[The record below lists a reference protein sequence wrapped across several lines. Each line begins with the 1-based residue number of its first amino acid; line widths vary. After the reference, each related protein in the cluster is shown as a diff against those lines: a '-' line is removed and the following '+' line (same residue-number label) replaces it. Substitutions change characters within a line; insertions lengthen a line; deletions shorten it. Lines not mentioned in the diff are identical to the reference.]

1 MGYWMLAAVVAL
13 GVIALMLLRRERT
26 HGDVPPL
33 AVGAFRGCAVVIID
47 FAILSLAMIGL
58 NWFQAA

>member
-1 MGYWMLAAVVAL
+1 MAAVVVL
-13 GVIALMLLRRERT
+13 GVVALILLRRERT

-33 AVGAFRGCAVVIID
+33 ALGLFRGCAVVIIA
-47 FAILSLAMIGL
+47 FAVLSLAMIVL